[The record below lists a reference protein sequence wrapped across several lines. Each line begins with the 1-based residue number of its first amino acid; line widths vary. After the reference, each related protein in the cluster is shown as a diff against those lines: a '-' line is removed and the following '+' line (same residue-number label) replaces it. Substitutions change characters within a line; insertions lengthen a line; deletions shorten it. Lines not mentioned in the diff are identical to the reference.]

1 MINAKNIIQ
10 SSSPTAN
17 ISVNT
22 TPIASVPR
30 PTAPTDLS
38 TPPTLPSS
46 PPIYTP
52 SFNHRPVAI
61 SIFLWLIFAD
71 LVYKIAS
78 SVLAIV
84 TFISSFRVNHLLAH
98 IFETSP
104 LFSVSPFIF
113 AIIAV
118 IVLFL
123 IFKTTAY
130 SRSDRLILIIFS
142 ILLPIGISLFF
153 LQIASP
159 LKIHPTLAYFNETN
173 LLFLILL
180 IFLLIFSRNLSTES
194 QPLTDGPTITLALL
208 GSLILFPS
216 FFFTYYLINT
226 SLNPDI
232 KRESIQT
239 MVGYKLYAP
248 ASLPSGLR
256 PDTTFYVDEQ
266 KNPNFTTPLVK
277 IAYSTPISLN
287 STATRPMVIIS
298 QTKVIPEFDL
308 DNYMNSQLSTSSTKS
323 TPIEISTALNRKAL
337 IKSSN
342 SEATSLQITSLSF
355 ITPDYILVNLIS
367 PNSLTTKEQL
377 QAIAESLR

>member
-1 MINAKNIIQ
+1 VINAKNIIQ

-17 ISVNT
+17 ITVNS

-30 PTAPTDLS
+30 ATSPTISPTS
-38 TPPTLPSS
+38 PTIPPSS
-46 PPIYTP
+46 PSYTP
-52 SFNHRPVAI
+52 TLDHRPVAI
-61 SIFLWLIFAD
+61 SIFLWLTFAD
-71 LVYKIAS
+71 LVYKIVS

-84 TFISSFRVNHLLAH
+84 KFISNFRANHLLAH

-104 LFSVSPFIF
+104 LLSVSPFVF

-118 IVLFL
+118 IILFL
-123 IFKTTAY
+123 IFKTSAY
-130 SRSDRLILIIFS
+130 SRSDRILLIIFS
-142 ILLPIGISLFF
+142 LLLPIVVSWYL
-153 LQIASP
+153 LQISTS
-159 LKIHPTLAYFNETN
+159 LNIHPTLAYFNETN
-173 LLFLILL
+173 LLFLILF
-180 IFLLIFSRNLSTES
+180 IFLLVFSRHLSTES

-232 KRESIQT
+232 KHDSIQSL
-239 MVGYKLYAP
+239 VGYKLYTP
-248 ASLPSGLR
+248 TVLPLNLR

-266 KNPNFTTPLVK
+266 KNTNFTSPLVK
-277 IAYSTPISLN
+277 IAYSTPVTSL
-287 STATRPMVIIS
+287 SSTRPMVIIS

-308 DNYMNSQLSTSSTKS
+308 DNYMNSQLTTSSTKS
-323 TPIEISTALNRKAL
+323 TPLEISTALNRKAL

-355 ITPDYILVNLIS
+355 ITPDYILVNLIT
-367 PNSLTTKEQL
+367 PNSQTTKEQL
-377 QAIAESLR
+377 QSIAESLR